1 MEERKSVSKIL
12 LIAEDEQG
20 VSRCISLAGMTVE
33 LVIHAPKADGGTADL
48 KRRLAEAVEG
58 LEFYADPGS
67 YARQGRNRSKVQED
81 KGDVA
86 RDTLAAIKYAESD

>member
-48 KRRLAEAVEG
+48 RRRLTEAVECI
-58 LEFYADPGS
+58 EFYADENG
-67 YARQGRNRSKVQED
+67 YARRGRGKSKVQAD
-81 KGDVA
+81 GGDVA
-86 RDTLAAIKYAESD
+86 RDTLAAIKRTEQ